1 MIRHTLVVEGMPFL
15 RYENNISEAIC
26 VQLVTVTVSTAVLPE
41 GRNDQIMTSA
51 VSFSIKCL
59 D

>member
-26 VQLVTVTVSTAVLPE
+26 VQLVTVTVSTAVLP
-41 GRNDQIMTSA
+41 MTGGAFHIILQMS
-51 VSFSIKCL
+51 SQQ